1 MGKANSTKECFDN
14 VRRETKI
21 QKRTKINSRIKN
33 TVTDKKSVFDG
44 LTSRLNMAEKRDTL
58 NLRLSQ

>member
-1 MGKANSTKECFDN
+1 MGKANSTKERFDN